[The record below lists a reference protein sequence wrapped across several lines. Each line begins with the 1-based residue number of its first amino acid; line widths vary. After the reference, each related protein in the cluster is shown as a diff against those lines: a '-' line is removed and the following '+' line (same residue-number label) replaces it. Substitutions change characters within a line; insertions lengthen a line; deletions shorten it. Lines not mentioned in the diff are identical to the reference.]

1 MIKMFIRESWLLIVA
16 SFFFGLLLAVTN
28 QAWQPRI
35 KANQQAKLNSAMQNL
50 LPDANEFEPVIE
62 GLQIEG
68 KGKTDVYTA
77 RTSAGSTAGY
87 AFIAEGS
94 GFADKIKL
102 VIATDS
108 QFEKF
113 KGFDVL
119 SSNETP
125 GFGDKIGNDYYRNQF
140 AGAPAGK
147 LELVKSGNAQAKDH
161 KIVAITG
168 ATVSSDAVVS
178 IFNSYVEEV
187 GKALAAEGLVSDG
200 R

>member
-1 MIKMFIRESWLLIVA
+1 MIKMFIKESWLLIVA

-28 QAWQPRI
+28 QAWGPRI
-35 KANQQAKLNSAMQNL
+35 EANQKTKLNGAMRKL

-68 KGKTDVYTA
+68 RGKTDVYAA
-77 RTSAGSTAGY
+77 RTSSGDTAGY

-108 QFEKF
+108 RFDKF
-113 KGFDVL
+113 MGFDVL

-125 GFGDKIGNDYYRNQF
+125 GFGDKIGDDYYRNQF
-140 AGAPAGK
+140 KGAPAGK
-147 LELVKSGNAQAKDH
+147 LELVKSGDAEAKDD

-168 ATVSSDAVVS
+168 ATVSSDAVVM
-178 IFNSYVEEV
+178 IFNGYVDEV
-187 GKALAAEGLVSDG
+187 GKALAVEGLVSDG